1 MFCPVRVIV
10 AVHWFVSVA
19 NVILWFCSVFG
30 GFVHKPYCSGAS
42 YTVHILPKLLLVNS
56 LSHTNTCHFLLC
68 VIHEQF
74 LR

>member
-1 MFCPVRVIV
+1 MFCPIRVIV

-42 YTVHILPKLLLVNS
+42 YTYPIQTVTSKFTIPHEYLS
-56 LSHTNTCHFLLC
+56 LFTVCYS
-68 VIHEQF
+68 
-74 LR
+74 